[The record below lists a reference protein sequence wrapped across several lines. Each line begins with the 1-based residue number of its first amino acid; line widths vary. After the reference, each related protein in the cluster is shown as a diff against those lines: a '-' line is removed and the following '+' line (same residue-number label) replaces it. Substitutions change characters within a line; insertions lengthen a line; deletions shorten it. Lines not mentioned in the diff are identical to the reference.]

1 MNNYEGKSKNEL
13 IDILKKKDHKIS
25 LYKEKLQFG
34 GLAWQA
40 KSEKS
45 YELLKANNVFL
56 KNINKKN
63 LILNKN
69 QNPNLLIEGENLHV
83 LNALNFSHKESVDII
98 YIDPPYNIGSKSK
111 PDFFYDD
118 KRVDEDDLFRHS
130 KWISFIYKRLKL
142 ARELLKDNGIIFIS
156 IDETEIHNL
165 KLLCDEIFGWRN
177 FLSNIKLKVKAP
189 SGLGSGDSFLQD
201 VGEYILIYSK
211 QEKIKNNVPKILEVF
226 IPEIEKNHTNILK
239 DFRKKVLFN
248 TVESTK
254 GKIKIFKHEFKKEII
269 TKENKNIKFYLKNL
283 ENIFRTS
290 TAKGGFMKPMLSKI
304 PSKGLYS
311 FEHKHTKGEKKG
323 QIVTEY
329 IFNGGSVLWFRDY
342 VKINKNEI
350 KRFSGNS
357 NFWLKNYH
365 QGIASEG
372 NIVFNNG
379 KKPVTLIKDLIKMV
393 PNNEN
398 ATILDFFAGSGTTG
412 QAVLELNNEDNGK
425 RSFILNTNN
434 EDQGYGRIMD
444 EYCYPRIKEQSKI
457 FKSNLN
463 FYKTQL
469 INKKDNDKDKINIF
483 NELEDLICVKEQ
495 TFNKVHTNKKFK
507 LFQNSEKLTGII
519 FDEEYIDDFKNEVLK
534 YNKKI
539 NVYIF
544 SYENVNYFNFF
555 KDNKNINPISF
566 PHTYLYEIEY
576 VNNLIKMDHEDSSVS
591 S

>member
-1 MNNYEGKSKNEL
+1 
-13 IDILKKKDHKIS
+13 
-25 LYKEKLQFG
+25 
-34 GLAWQA
+34 
-40 KSEKS
+40 
-45 YELLKANNVFL
+45 
-56 KNINKKN
+56 
-63 LILNKN
+63 
-69 QNPNLLIEGENLHV
+69 
-83 LNALNFSHKESVDII
+83 
-98 YIDPPYNIGSKSK
+98 
-111 PDFFYDD
+111 
-118 KRVDEDDLFRHS
+118 
-130 KWISFIYKRLKL
+130 
-142 ARELLKDNGIIFIS
+142 
-156 IDETEIHNL
+156 
-165 KLLCDEIFGWRN
+165 
-177 FLSNIKLKVKAP
+177 
-189 SGLGSGDSFLQD
+189 
-201 VGEYILIYSK
+201 
-211 QEKIKNNVPKILEVF
+211 
-226 IPEIEKNHTNILK
+226 
-239 DFRKKVLFN
+239 
-248 TVESTK
+248 
-254 GKIKIFKHEFKKEII
+254 
-269 TKENKNIKFYLKNL
+269 
-283 ENIFRTS
+283 
-290 TAKGGFMKPMLSKI
+290 
-304 PSKGLYS
+304 
-311 FEHKHTKGEKKG
+311 
-323 QIVTEY
+323 
-329 IFNGGSVLWFRDY
+329 
-342 VKINKNEI
+342 
-350 KRFSGNS
+350 
-357 NFWLKNYH
+357 
-365 QGIASEG
+365 
-372 NIVFNNG
+372 
-379 KKPVTLIKDLIKMV
+379 MV

-495 TFNKVHTNKKFK
+495 TFNKIHTNKKFK